1 MSVFDSAKTITA
13 LECAE
18 KYTIERMTRKGRKT
32 WCCCPLHGE
41 KSPSC
46 SFDEKGRFYCF
57 GCHQH
62 GTSIDFVAALFNM
75 SATDA
80 AHKICADFGLAAGG
94 TITVAEVRKK
104 KSVSELRAAVA
115 KSASFTHAVH
125 CGKIAWCNDR
135 LDELDPY
142 SDTDEDEE
150 TREMLLELKV
160 DAENLTAAIRQFDE
174 QRNEGNLYR
183 LLKSVKDYTLW
194 LFSFLALWDRTCGTR
209 YVAGVRA

>member
-1 MSVFDSAKTITA
+1 MSVFDSAKTVTA

-18 KYTIERMTRKGRKT
+18 KYTSERMTRKGRKT
-32 WCCCPLHGE
+32 WCCCPIHGE
-41 KSPSC
+41 KTASC
-46 SFDEKGRFYCF
+46 SFDENGRFYCF
-57 GCHQH
+57 GCHAY
-62 GTSIDFVAALFNM
+62 GTSIDFVAALFGM

-94 TITVAEVRKK
+94 TITAAEVRKK
-104 KSVSELRAAVA
+104 KSISELRETVA

-135 LDELDPY
+135 LDEIDPE
-142 SDTDEDEE
+142 SSSADDEL
-150 TREMLLELKV
+150 EMLLELKT
-160 DAENLTAAIRQFDE
+160 DAENLTAAIRQLDE

-183 LLKSVKDYTLW
+183 LLKTVKDYTLW
-194 LFSFLALWDRTCGTR
+194 LFSFLDLWDKNCGTR

>member
-1 MSVFDSAKTITA
+1 MSVFDSAKTVTA

-18 KYTIERMTRKGRKT
+18 KYTNERMTRKGRRT

-57 GCHQH
+57 GCHAN

-80 AHKICADFGLAAGG
+80 AHKICADFGLVAGG
-94 TITVAEVRKK
+94 TITAAEVQKK
-104 KSVSELRAAVA
+104 KSVSELRTAVE
-115 KSASFTHAVH
+115 KSTSFTHAVH
-125 CGKIAWCNDR
+125 CGKIQWCIDR
-135 LDELDPY
+135 LDEIDPE
-142 SDTDEDEE
+142 SSSADDEL
-150 TREMLLELKV
+150 EMLLELKT
-160 DAENLTAAIRQFDE
+160 DAENLTETILQLGE

-194 LFSFLALWDRTCGTR
+194 LFSYLDLWDKTCGTR
-209 YVAGVRA
+209 YVARVRV